1 MQRNTVMKKIMPYI
15 ILHAIV
21 FIYSLGG
28 ICSKT
33 AATKDFLSFEW
44 ILLYGIV
51 LLSLAVYALLWQQ
64 VLKKVPLNTAYAN
77 KAVTVI
83 WGMVWG
89 TLVFGETITI
99 GNIIGSVLILAG
111 IVLMVT
117 GGSNGGEE
125 KRDE

>member
-1 MQRNTVMKKIMPYI
+1 MKKIMPYI